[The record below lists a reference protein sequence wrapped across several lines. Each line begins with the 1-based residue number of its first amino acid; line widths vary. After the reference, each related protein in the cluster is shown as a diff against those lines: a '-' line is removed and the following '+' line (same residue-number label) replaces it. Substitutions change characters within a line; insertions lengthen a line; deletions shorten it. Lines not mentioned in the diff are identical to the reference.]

1 MRQDRDDP
9 DDAMTP
15 MAIAAKNGQK
25 ALFDLFL
32 KWNNGQLVTTKV
44 KVAQLYFLMEEKKVG
59 EETEDRMAAFKDLLF
74 SISEK
79 QKKKVIR
86 SMPTS
91 FKSFD
96 ILQVS
101 NSDIGG
107 GTLLQHACEKGKEA
121 HVGHLLSLG

>member
-15 MAIAAKNGQK
+15 MAIAARSGQK

-44 KVAQLYFLMEEKKVG
+44 KIAQLYFLM

-79 QKKKVIR
+79 EKKKVIR
-86 SMPTS
+86 SM
-91 FKSFD
+91 
-96 ILQVS
+96 
-101 NSDIGG
+101 
-107 GTLLQHACEKGKEA
+107 
-121 HVGHLLSLG
+121 

>member
-32 KWNNGQLVTTKV
+32 KWNDGQLLTTKV
-44 KVAQLYFLMEEKKVG
+44 KIAQLYFLMEEKKIE
-59 EETEDRMAAFKDLLF
+59 EETEERMAAFKDLLF

-86 SMPTS
+86 
-91 FKSFD
+91 
-96 ILQVS
+96 LV
-101 NSDIGG
+101 
-107 GTLLQHACEKGKEA
+107 
-121 HVGHLLSLG
+121 